1 MRKGDSMASDVL
13 LHNQIIQK
21 AWQDPSFKA
30 QLLSNPK
37 AAIQE
42 ALGVMIPD
50 HIQLKAVEENSN
62 EFYLVLPPQPSTTVA
77 KSDVTPQAT
86 WL

>member
-1 MRKGDSMASDVL
+1 MASEAL
-13 LHNQIIQK
+13 LQTQVIEK

-30 QLLSNPK
+30 KLLSNPK

-42 ALGVMIPD
+42 ALGVIIPD

-62 EFYLVLPPQPSTTVA
+62 EFYLVIPPEPSSKVLKT
-77 KSDVTPQAT
+77 DVKPAAQWGA
-86 WL
+86 